1 MTHRLRIARAA
12 AGAVLVLAFAARAAA
27 ETAPT
32 VRIRGEIAAIEA
44 GRLSVM
50 DRDGRALTVTLAANL
65 RVTELRKAELS
76 EIAAGKYIGVTAFPA
91 KDGALRAVAI
101 HIFPD
106 AAKGTAEGHRPWDL
120 APETT
125 MTNATV
131 DGVVS
136 AGSGSTITVK
146 YKDGALRAVAI
157 HIFPDAARG
166 TGEGHRPWDL
176 APETTMTNATVDG
189 VVAAGNGSTIK
200 VRYKDGE
207 KTVIVTP
214 ETAIVAMGPGK
225 PEMLKPG
232 AKILIFGATRA
243 ADGSLSAQSVVVGRD
258 GLAPPM

>member
-1 MTHRLRIARAA
+1 MACRSRFAA
-12 AGAVLVLAFAARAAA
+12 VALVLAFVSPAFA

-32 VRIRGEIAAIEA
+32 LRIRGEIAAIE
-44 GRLSVM
+44 GDRLSVKN
-50 DRDGRALTVTLAANL
+50 RDGQALTVKLAPNF
-65 RVTELRKAELS
+65 RVTELRKAALS

-136 AGSGSTITVK
+136 AG
-146 YKDGALRAVAI
+146 
-157 HIFPDAARG
+157 
-166 TGEGHRPWDL
+166 
-176 APETTMTNATVDG
+176 
-189 VVAAGNGSTIK
+189 NGSTIK
-200 VRYKDGE
+200 VKYKDGE

-225 PEMLKPG
+225 AEMLKPG
-232 AKILIFGATRA
+232 AKILIFGAVKA
-243 ADGSLSAQSVVVGRD
+243 ADGSLSTQGLVVGKD
-258 GLAPPM
+258 GLTPPM

>member
-1 MTHRLRIARAA
+1 MTHRLRFARAA
-12 AGAVLVLAFAARAAA
+12 AGAVLVLAFAALAAA

-44 GRLSVM
+44 GRLSVK

-91 KDGALRAVAI
+91 
-101 HIFPD
+101 
-106 AAKGTAEGHRPWDL
+106 
-120 APETT
+120 
-125 MTNATV
+125 
-131 DGVVS
+131 
-136 AGSGSTITVK
+136 
-146 YKDGALRAVAI
+146 KDGALRAVAI

>member
-1 MTHRLRIARAA
+1 MTQRFRIARAA
-12 AGAVLVLAFAARAAA
+12 AGAVLVLAFTSFAAA

-44 GRLSVM
+44 DRLSVK

-91 KDGALRAVAI
+91 
-101 HIFPD
+101 
-106 AAKGTAEGHRPWDL
+106 
-120 APETT
+120 
-125 MTNATV
+125 
-131 DGVVS
+131 
-136 AGSGSTITVK
+136 
-146 YKDGALRAVAI
+146 KDGALRAVAI

>member
-12 AGAVLVLAFAARAAA
+12 AGAVLVLAFAALAAA

-44 GRLSVM
+44 GRLSVK

-91 KDGALRAVAI
+91 
-101 HIFPD
+101 
-106 AAKGTAEGHRPWDL
+106 
-120 APETT
+120 
-125 MTNATV
+125 
-131 DGVVS
+131 
-136 AGSGSTITVK
+136 
-146 YKDGALRAVAI
+146 KDGALRAVAI

>member
-1 MTHRLRIARAA
+1 MAYRSRFAA
-12 AGAVLVLAFAARAAA
+12 VALVLAFVSPAFA

-32 VRIRGEIAAIEA
+32 LRIRGEITAIE
-44 GRLSVM
+44 GDRLSVKN
-50 DRDGRALTVTLAANL
+50 RDGQALTVKLAPNF
-65 RVTELRKAELS
+65 RVTELRKAALS

-146 YKDGALRAVAI
+146 YKG
-157 HIFPDAARG
+157 
-166 TGEGHRPWDL
+166 
-176 APETTMTNATVDG
+176 
-189 VVAAGNGSTIK
+189 
-200 VRYKDGE
+200 GE

-214 ETAIVAMGPGK
+214 ETSIVAMGPGK

-232 AKILIFGATRA
+232 AKILIFGAVKA
-243 ADGSLSAQSVVVGRD
+243 ADGSLSTQGVVVGKD
-258 GLAPPM
+258 GIAPPM